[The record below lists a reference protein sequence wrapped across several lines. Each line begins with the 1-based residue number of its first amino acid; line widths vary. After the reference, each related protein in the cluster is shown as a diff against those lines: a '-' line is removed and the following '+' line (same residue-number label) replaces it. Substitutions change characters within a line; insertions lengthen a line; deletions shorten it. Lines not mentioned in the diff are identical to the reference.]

1 MRNARAKEIVAAG
14 DRELAAEVRK
24 LPKPTVAAWLV
35 NALVRTRGRDV
46 EKLIALGPELREA
59 QRNRARPD
67 MRRLADRRRDAI
79 RDLVGAASQQA
90 IEAGHSMASQ
100 VQRQVEE
107 TLEATVA
114 DEESAAAVRAGR
126 LSNPLAFI
134 GFGGDGTSTPR
145 PPTEVRGAR
154 SVQAGEGGGKVRREG
169 ARKVQGARSVQG
181 AGKVQGAG
189 RRATP
194 ADTPRGSASEEKRR
208 PAPGSARDCG
218 RDVGTE
224 KRRRADERA
233 LTEAARTLARAQ
245 RAMESATVSVQDAR
259 RRHAE
264 VSARHRAATKE
275 LRDAERDKSRSD
287 GELEKALGAR
297 QEAEQRLRQAELE
310 HTRRQTDLSAAST
323 TL

>member
-1 MRNARAKEIVAAG
+1 MTLDDVAQELYGLPPEEFTEVRNARAKEIVAAG

-46 EKLIALGPELREA
+46 EELIALGPELREA

-67 MRRLADRRRDAI
+67 MRRLADRRRDVI

-90 IEAGHSMASQ
+90 TEAGHSMASQ

-134 GFGGDGTSTPR
+134 GFGGDGTSTPW

-154 SVQAGEGGGKVRREG
+154 KVR
-169 ARKVQGARSVQG
+169 G

-189 RRATP
+189 EGGRRKDGSRRQVGAR
-194 ADTPRGSASEEKRR
+194 PREG
-208 PAPGSARDCG
+208 
-218 RDVGTE
+218 
-224 KRRRADERA
+224 
-233 LTEAARTLARAQ
+233 
-245 RAMESATVSVQDAR
+245 AR
-259 RRHAE
+259 RR
-264 VSARHRAATKE
+264 
-275 LRDAERDKSRSD
+275 DA
-287 GELEKALGAR
+287 G
-297 QEAEQRLRQAELE
+297 
-310 HTRRQTDLSAAST
+310 HVC
-323 TL
+323 